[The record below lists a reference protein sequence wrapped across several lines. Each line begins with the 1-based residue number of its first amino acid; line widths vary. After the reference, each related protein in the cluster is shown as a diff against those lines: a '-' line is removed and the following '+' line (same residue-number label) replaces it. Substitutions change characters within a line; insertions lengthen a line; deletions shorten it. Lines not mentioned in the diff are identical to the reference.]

1 MFCPR
6 VMGNMIQL
14 EKGNTLYDASAQFQN
29 TKSSAEVSEISET
42 EVSVASVISDY
53 AEVKEKVKTIT
64 TKKERK
70 NNS

>member
-6 VMGNMIQL
+6 VMGNMIQV
-14 EKGNTLYDASAQFQN
+14 EKGDTLYDASAQFQN

-53 AEVKEKVKTIT
+53 AEVKEKVKNNNN
-64 TKKERK
+64 KERK
-70 NNS
+70 KE

>member
-53 AEVKEKVKTIT
+53 AEVKEKVKNNNN
-64 TKKERK
+64 KERK
-70 NNS
+70 KE

>member
-6 VMGNMIQL
+6 VMGNMIQV
-14 EKGNTLYDASAQFQN
+14 EKGDTLYDASAQFQN

-64 TKKERK
+64 KKERK